1 MFMEYHSQIFGLQ
14 DATGHLQE
22 FQQRLYEPRFAKTTL
37 SGGQT
42 HYVPGKNTP
51 CLGHRNI
58 KNIQLY
64 HVIPCYTMLYL
75 EKIGHTVILYI
86 YDTHD
91 DLGCLSQFS
100 WLLGVLIGG

>member
-64 HVIPCYTMLYL
+64 HVIPCYTMLYHVTPG
-75 EKIGHTVILYI
+75 KNRSYSYI
-86 YDTHD
+86 IYI
-91 DLGCLSQFS
+91 SYS
-100 WLLGVLIGG
+100 